1 MNDASHP
8 LALAFYGDDFTG
20 STDALEW
27 LARAGVRSVLFLDPP
42 APEMMAR
49 FPGLGAAGVAGLTR
63 SLPPEAMRATLEPAF
78 RALRALNPRHVHY
91 KVCSTFDSSPAI
103 GSIGCALETGA
114 EVFGTPL
121 VPILVGAPALGRH
134 CVFGNLFA
142 IMGIGSAGM
151 IHRLDRHP
159 AMSRHP
165 VTPADESDLRLHLAR
180 QTDWRCDLIDIIQLQ
195 RPTAEVVTQLQES
208 ATHGAR
214 AALIDTLH
222 EDDLRSAGAILEAL
236 AGRQSP
242 QFIIG
247 SSGVE
252 MALATQWRQEEAT
265 GPLPAK
271 ETSPADGPVVVLS
284 GSCSPVTAGQIAHA
298 LASGFG
304 EVALDPVSLLDPNV
318 ADRAV
323 EIAVATARTMLE
335 SGQSVVLHTSRGPD
349 DPRQPEVLAHLAGK
363 DLTGAAASAH
373 TGEMLGRALG
383 EIAGRLF
390 ATTPLRRLML
400 AGGDSSSHAARAMGI
415 EAIEMAAVF
424 TAGAPLCRIHAPGH
438 AADGREIVFKGGQ
451 VGAADLFS
459 RLESGTFPSNPIK
472 TS

>member
-1 MNDASHP
+1 MNDTHP

-27 LARAGVRSVLFLDPP
+27 LARAGVSTLLFLDPP
-42 APEMMAR
+42 APEMLVR
-49 FPGLGAAGVAGLTR
+49 FPGLEAIGVAGLTR
-63 SLPPEAMRATLEPAF
+63 SLPPNAMRATLEPAF
-78 RALRALNPRHVHY
+78 NALRALNPRHVHY

-114 EVFGTPL
+114 QIFATPL
-121 VPILVGAPALGRH
+121 VPILVAAPALGRH

-142 IMGIGSAGM
+142 RMGIGSAGA

-180 QTDWRCDLIDIIQLQ
+180 QTDWRCDLIDILQLQ
-195 RPTAEVVTQLQES
+195 RPTADVIAQLQES
-208 ATHGAR
+208 AASAVR
-214 AALIDTLH
+214 AALIDALH
-222 EDDLRSAGAILEAL
+222 EDDLHAAGALLEAL
-236 AGRQSP
+236 ADSHSP

-252 MALATQWRQEEAT
+252 MALATQWRHEKAA
-265 GPLPAK
+265 GPLPAQ
-271 ETSPADGPVVVLS
+271 ETPPADGPVVVLS

-298 LASGFG
+298 IAHGFG
-304 EVALDPVSLLDPNV
+304 EIALDPVSLLNSTG
-318 ADRAV
+318 AEKAV
-323 EIAVATARTMLE
+323 DAARTMLE
-335 SGQSVVLHTSRGPD
+335 DGQSAVLHTSRGPD
-349 DPRQPEVLAHLAGK
+349 DPRQPKLLAHLAGK
-363 DLTGAAASAH
+363 GLTGASAFAH

-383 EIAGRLF
+383 QIAGQLF

-438 AADGREIVFKGGQ
+438 PADGREVVFKGGQ
-451 VGAADLFS
+451 VGAPDLFS
-459 RLESGTFPSNPIK
+459 HLLHGSSLT
-472 TS
+472 

>member
-1 MNDASHP
+1 MNS

-27 LARAGVRSVLFLDPP
+27 LARAGVRTVLFLDPP
-42 APEMMAR
+42 APDMLAR
-49 FPGLGAAGVAGLTR
+49 FPGLGAIGVAGLTR

-78 RALRALNPRHVHY
+78 TALRALNPRHVHY

-121 VPILVGAPALGRH
+121 VPILVAAPVLGRH

-142 IMGIGSAGM
+142 KMGIGSTGA

-180 QTDWRCDLIDIIQLQ
+180 QTDWRCDLIDILQLQ
-195 RPTAEVVTQLQES
+195 RPTREVVALLQA
-208 ATHGAR
+208 ATAGGAR
-214 AALIDTLH
+214 AVLIDALH

-236 AGRQSP
+236 ADGQSP

-252 MALATQWRQEEAT
+252 MALASQWRKEMAT
-265 GPLPAK
+265 GPLPAQ
-271 ETSPADGPVVVLS
+271 ETPPADGPVVVLS
-284 GSCSPVTAGQIAHA
+284 GSCSPVTAGQIGHA
-298 LASGFG
+298 LAHGFG
-304 EVALDPVSLLDPNV
+304 EVALDPVSLLDGMTVETSV
-318 ADRAV
+318 AA
-323 EIAVATARTMLE
+323 ARTMLE
-335 SGQSVVLHTSRGPD
+335 NEQSVVLHTSRGPD
-349 DPRQPEVLAHLAGK
+349 DPRQPEVLAYLADRG
-363 DLTGAAASAH
+363 LTGAAASAH

-438 AADGREIVFKGGQ
+438 AADGREVVFKGGQ
-451 VGAADLFS
+451 VGAIDLFP
-459 RLESGTFPSNPIK
+459 RLQSGT
-472 TS
+472 

>member
-1 MNDASHP
+1 M
-8 LALAFYGDDFTG
+8 L
-20 STDALEW
+20 
-27 LARAGVRSVLFLDPP
+27 
-42 APEMMAR
+42 AR
-49 FPGLGAAGVAGLTR
+49 FPGLGAIGVAGLTR

-78 RALRALNPRHVHY
+78 AALRALNPRHVHY

-114 EVFGTPL
+114 EIFGTKL
-121 VPILVGAPALGRH
+121 VPILVAAPVLGRH

-142 IMGIGSAGM
+142 RMGIGSAGA

-180 QTDWRCDLIDIIQLQ
+180 QTDWRCDLIDILQLQ
-195 RPTAEVVTQLQES
+195 RPTLEMLALLENTS
-208 ATHGAR
+208 SR
-214 AALIDTLH
+214 AVLIDALH
-222 EDDLRSAGAILEAL
+222 EDDLRSAGALLEAL
-236 AGRQSP
+236 ADGRSP

-252 MALATQWRQEEAT
+252 MALATQWKKTAST
-265 GPLPAK
+265 GPLPAP
-271 ETSPADGPVVVLS
+271 ETPHAEGPVVVLS
-284 GSCSPVTAGQIAHA
+284 GSCSPVTAGQISHA

-304 EVALDPVSLLDPNV
+304 EVTLDPVSLLDGM
-318 ADRAV
+318 AV
-323 EIAVATARTMLE
+323 ETAVAAARTMLE

-349 DPRQPEVLAHLAGK
+349 DPRCAEVLTHLAARG
-363 DLTGAAASAH
+363 LTGAAASAH

-383 EIAGRLF
+383 EIAARLF
-390 ATTPLRRLML
+390 ATAPLRRLML

-415 EAIEMAAVF
+415 EAIEMISVF
-424 TAGAPLCRIHAPGH
+424 TPGAPLCRIHAPGH
-438 AADGREIVFKGGQ
+438 AANGREIVFKGGQ

-459 RLESGTFPSNPIK
+459 RLETGTSSTPS
-472 TS
+472 S

>member
-1 MNDASHP
+1 MNS

-27 LARAGVRSVLFLDPP
+27 LARAGVKTVLFLDPP
-42 APEMMAR
+42 APEMLAR
-49 FPGLGAAGVAGLTR
+49 FPGLGAVGVAGLTR
-63 SLPPEAMRATLEPAF
+63 SLPPEAMRATLEQAF
-78 RALRALNPRHVHY
+78 QAFRALNPRHVHY

-142 IMGIGSAGM
+142 KMGIGSAGA

-159 AMSRHP
+159 AMSGHP

-180 QTDWRCDLIDIIQLQ
+180 QTDWRCDLIDILQLQ
-195 RPTAEVVTQLQES
+195 RPTREVVALLQKAAAS
-208 ATHGAR
+208 GAR

-222 EDDLRSAGAILEAL
+222 EDDLRSAGNLLEAL
-236 AGRQSP
+236 ADGQSP

-252 MALATQWRQEEAT
+252 MALATQWRKEMAT
-265 GPLPAK
+265 APLPAQ
-271 ETSPADGPVVVLS
+271 ETPPADGPVVVIS
-284 GSCSPVTAGQIAHA
+284 GSCSPVTAGQIDHA
-298 LASGFG
+298 LAHGFG
-304 EVALDPVSLLDPNV
+304 QVALDPVSLLDGKT
-318 ADRAV
+318 V
-323 EIAVATARTMLE
+323 ETAVATARTMLE
-335 SGQSVVLHTSRGPD
+335 NGQSVVLHTSRGSD
-349 DPRQPEVLAHLAGK
+349 DPRYLEVLAYLAAKG
-363 DLTGAAASAH
+363 LTGAAASAH
-373 TGEMLGRALG
+373 TGEMLGQALG

-415 EAIEMAAVF
+415 EAIEMAADF
-424 TAGAPLCRIHAPGH
+424 TAGAPLCRIHASVHP
-438 AADGREIVFKGGQ
+438 ADGREIVFKGGQ
-451 VGAADLFS
+451 VGAVDLFT
-459 RLESGTFPSNPIK
+459 RLLTGAL
-472 TS
+472 